1 MVVLCFVV
9 SRLYE
14 NVGRIVCA
22 GQMVVNLQYWGFA
35 CLVDGAGIVKFSSW
49 VLLGMFVRRIG
60 TCGFVALL

>member
-35 CLVDGAGIVKFSSW
+35 CLVDVVLVLSSSSYGSCW
-49 VLLGMFVRRIG
+49 ACL
-60 TCGFVALL
+60 